1 MMVSVA
7 FNYNV
12 TVPFIDSDAM
22 LCVIQFLLKVGPRG
36 GGGGG
41 GAKIRIPVPKFS
53 NGYLIFTDLKK
64 QNKTNNVELSSAESL
79 CPITFTF

>member
-22 LCVIQFLLKVGPRG
+22 LCLIQFLLKVGPRG

-41 GAKIRIPVPKFS
+41 AKIRIPVPTFS
-53 NGYLIFTDLKK
+53 NGIRIFTDLKK